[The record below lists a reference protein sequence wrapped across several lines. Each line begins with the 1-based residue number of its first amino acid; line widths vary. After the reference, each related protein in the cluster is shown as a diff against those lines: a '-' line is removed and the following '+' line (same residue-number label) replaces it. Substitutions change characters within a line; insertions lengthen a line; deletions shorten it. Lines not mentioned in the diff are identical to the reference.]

1 MTNLDTNLQT
11 LVATSY
17 ADDFRRLYFCAYA
30 VVRNFPEPADNAR
43 DIVNDAYIQALR
55 GKYTPV
61 EGCTFY
67 TWVYGVCKNLALN
80 HIARHEQAKRIRD
93 SKGGN
98 VAPCADPT
106 EGSAG
111 ATAES
116 KWQASDITPRPFT
129 CPERVYLNKERREL
143 VREALAQHCNPREVM
158 AWELCKLDG
167 LTTTAAADMMNV
179 SQPTA
184 HRALNAALVAIRG
197 HVAAM
202 TC

>member
-1 MTNLDTNLQT
+1 MTDSTTDLQT
-11 LVATSY
+11 LVADSY
-17 ADDFRRLYFCAYA
+17 KDDFRRLYFCAYS

-106 EGSAG
+106 EGSVG

-116 KWQASDITPRPFT
+116 KWQPSDITPRGFT
-129 CPERVYLNKERREL
+129 CPERAFLNKERREL
-143 VREALAQHCNPREVM
+143 VRQALARHCNPRQVM

-167 LTTTAAADMMNV
+167 LTTTAAADMMAV

-184 HRALNAALVAIRG
+184 HRALNAALCAIRA
-197 HVAAM
+197 HVAEM

>member
-1 MTNLDTNLQT
+1 MTNHDIKT

-30 VVRNFPEPADNAR
+30 VVRNFPEPADAAR

-98 VAPCADPT
+98 VGPCADRCDD
-106 EGSAG
+106 GVNAR
-111 ATAES
+111 TAES
-116 KWQASDITPRPFT
+116 RWGVSDVTPRPFT
-129 CPERVYLNKERREL
+129 GPERAYFNKERREL
-143 VREALAQHCNPREVM
+143 VRDALAQHCTPRQVL

-167 LTTTAAADMMNV
+167 LTTTAAASMMDV

>member
-1 MTNLDTNLQT
+1 MTTLDLQT

-30 VVRNFPEPADNAR
+30 VVRNFPEPADAAR

-106 EGSAG
+106 EGNIG

-116 KWQASDITPRPFT
+116 KWQPSDITPRPFT

-143 VREALAQHCNPREVM
+143 VREALALHCNPREVM

-167 LTTTAAADMMNV
+167 LTTSAAAEMMDV

-184 HRALNAALVAIRG
+184 HRALNAALCAIRS